1 MSSMWKKWYLVRE
14 RVRVRA
20 RARARTRARA
30 DYHSPNQGYE
40 SGTS

>member
-20 RARARTRARA
+20 RARARTRARG